1 LILKPLEMKKI
12 IFTLVIALMTGLG
25 FAQKGSKIDFEAK
38 DNTIDYG
45 TITKNDSGIRT
56 FEFTNTGDA
65 PLIITSIQSTSGC
78 TVVSKPTA
86 PVLPGKSGKIEIKYT
101 VVPGPIRKTITVEY
115 NALNPEDCRVA
126 LKIKGD
132 VSN

>member
-1 LILKPLEMKKI
+1 LILKPFEMKKI
-12 IFTLVIALMTGLG
+12 IFTLVIALMSSLG

-65 PLIITSIQSTSGC
+65 PLIITSIQSTAGC

-86 PVLPGKSGKIEIKYT
+86 PVLPGKSGSIDIKYNLA
-101 VVPGPIRKTITVEY
+101 PGPIRKTITVEY

-126 LKIKGD
+126 LKIKGE
-132 VSN
+132 VTN